1 MKIQEVP
8 IDKIMPYWHNPRIND
23 RTVEKLVT
31 SISEFGFN
39 SPIVVNKD
47 YVIITGHARLK
58 AAKRLGMTTV
68 PVNVVNLTD
77 EQAKRY
83 RIADNKIA
91 ELSKWEQESLMKEL
105 QEIGDRMELMDMGF
119 DMDEI
124 DSAIGSQEEF
134 MDAMDEQAED
144 YQDVV
149 VGKPAF
155 EPQTFYSG
163 DEPTEEELQA
173 QIQKRS
179 QELETRFPR
188 ETQEPSRDDLSV
200 CCPFCERTFTIRG
213 LGRM

>member
-1 MKIQEVP
+1 MKIVDIP
-8 IDKIMPYWHNPRIND
+8 IDKIMPYWHNPRENEK
-23 RTVEKLVT
+23 TVAKLVD
-31 SISEFGFN
+31 SIPKYGFN
-39 SPIVVNKD
+39 VPLVVNKD
-47 YVIITGHARLK
+47 YVVISGHARLK
-58 AAKRLGMTTV
+58 AAKLLGLPTV
-68 PVNVVNLTD
+68 PCNVVNLTD
-77 EQAKRY
+77 EQAKRF

-91 ELSKWEQESLMKEL
+91 ELSKWEREALDKEL
-105 QEIGDRMELMDMGF
+105 QEIGDRFELMEMGF

-124 DSAIGSQEEF
+124 DAAIGTQEEF
-134 MDAMDEQAED
+134 LEAMQEQEED

-173 QIQKRS
+173 QIRKRT
-179 QELETRFPR
+179 QELENRFPK
-188 ETQEPSRDDLSV
+188 ETQTPSKDDLSV